1 MGSLEWLDRPIL
13 SNPVALIAFEGWGDA
28 GDSASLAAERFLDS
42 FESELIATFDP
53 DEHYDFQVR
62 RPMVVLDEGGT
73 RKIDWPEN
81 DLYVIRGPRRD
92 LVVLLGEEPN
102 YKWKAFTTELVDA
115 LLTLGVG
122 KVVTLGA
129 FIGQVAHTL
138 PVPLVGSATRPDA
151 LTLHGL
157 LPSGYQGPTGILGVL
172 NHALGSAGI
181 DVISVWAAVP
191 HYLSNQDYPP
201 AVEALTI
208 KASELLGLSV
218 EISDLTTRSR
228 EFRDTVDEAIG
239 ENRELRQYVE
249 RLEHEAAEDDDQQA
263 DRLVEEIEDFLRD
276 QR

>member
-1 MGSLEWLDRPIL
+1 MGSLEWQAQPIL
-13 SNPVALIAFEGWGDA
+13 NDPIALIAFEGWGDA

-42 FESELIATFDP
+42 FDSELIATFDP

-62 RPMVVLDEGGT
+62 RPMVVVDEGGT

-81 DLYVIRGPRRD
+81 ELHVIRGQHHD

-102 YKWKAFTTELVDA
+102 YKWKSFTSELVDA
-115 LLTLGVG
+115 LLKLGVR

-129 FIGQVAHTL
+129 FIGQVTHTL

-151 LTLHGL
+151 LTMHGL

-172 NHALGSAGI
+172 NHALGGAGL

-218 EISDLTTRSR
+218 DIGDLATRSR

-239 ENRELRQYVE
+239 DNRELRQYVE
-249 RLEHEAAEDDDQQA
+249 KLEEEAAEEDLEQA
-263 DRLVEEIEDFLRD
+263 DRLVSEIEDFLRD
-276 QR
+276 QG